1 MDILMDAAYFY
12 VKKRREPN
20 LITFKNVGKTYPDG
34 FEALKN
40 IDFQIKEGEL
50 VALIGPSGCGKTTT
64 MRMINR
70 LIEPSK
76 GTILIDGEDIANR
89 NPVELRRNIG
99 YVIQQIGLLP
109 HMTIEDN
116 ISLVPRLKGWEKEKY
131 DGKVDELLDLVG
143 LDPKT
148 FRTRYPSEL
157 SGGQQQ
163 RIGVI
168 RALAAEPPIIL
179 MDEPFS
185 ALDPISREQLQDEL
199 VKLQDTIKKTIVF
212 VTHDM
217 DEAIKIADK
226 IAILNKGEI
235 VQFDTPER
243 ILRHPAN
250 DFVKGF
256 IGENRLSADE
266 SSMPEA
272 VDLMR
277 PNPVTAKVTRGL
289 AESLKMMKRYGV
301 DSLLITD
308 QQNKLLGIT
317 TLDKIEQ
324 HYPEED
330 KTIGDLMEKEIIT
343 VDVSSTYTEVA
354 EIFATHGVHMI
365 PVLDNG
371 KLVGLITRASMMR
384 GLAGL
389 NISAQKPVEGGAG
402 IE

>member
-1 MDILMDAAYFY
+1 
-12 VKKRREPN
+12 
-20 LITFKNVGKTYPDG
+20 LITFKNVGKTFPDG

-40 IDFQIKEGEL
+40 IDFHIKAGEL
-50 VALIGPSGCGKTTT
+50 VTLIGPSGCGKTTT

-70 LIEPSK
+70 LIEPSR
-76 GTILIDGEDIANR
+76 GTILIDGEDIATK

-116 ISLVPRLKGWEKEKY
+116 ISLVPRLKGWKKEEY
-131 DGKVDELLDLVG
+131 DGRVNELLDLVG
-143 LDPKT
+143 LDPAT
-148 FRTRYPSEL
+148 FRKRYPSEL

-199 VKLQDTIKKTIVF
+199 VKLQETIKKTIVF

-235 VQFDTPER
+235 VQFDTPEK

-256 IGENRLSADE
+256 LGEDRLAAGETD
-266 SSMPEA
+266 MPEA

-277 PNPVTAKVTRGL
+277 KNPVTSRHTRGL
-289 AESLKMMKRYGV
+289 AEALKMMNRYGV
-301 DSLLITD
+301 DSLLVTD

-317 TLDKIEQ
+317 TLESIER
-324 HYPEED
+324 HYREED
-330 KTIGDLMEKEIIT
+330 KTVGDLMQREVLT
-343 VDVSSTYTEVA
+343 VNTTTTYTDVA
-354 EIFATHGVHMI
+354 EIFATNQLNMI
-365 PVLDNG
+365 PVLEDG
-371 KLVGLITRASMMR
+371 KLVGLITKATMMR

-389 NISAQKPVEGGAG
+389 NIAAQKPLEGGAG

>member
-1 MDILMDAAYFY
+1 M
-12 VKKRREPN
+12 
-20 LITFKNVGKTYPDG
+20 ITFKNVGKTYPDG

-256 IGENRLSADE
+256 IGENRLSSDE
-266 SSMPEA
+266 ASMPEA

-301 DSLLITD
+301 DSLMITD

-324 HYPEED
+324 HYREED

-389 NISAQKPVEGGAG
+389 NISAQKPVDGGAG
-402 IE
+402 LE

>member
-1 MDILMDAAYFY
+1 MQLILS
-12 VKKRREPN
+12 KKRREPN

-343 VDVSSTYTEVA
+343 VDVSSIYTEVA

>member
-1 MDILMDAAYFY
+1 M
-12 VKKRREPN
+12 
-20 LITFKNVGKTYPDG
+20 ITFKNVGKTYPDG

-40 IDFQIKEGEL
+40 IDFQIEKGEL

-76 GTILIDGEDIANR
+76 GTILIDGEDIANQ

-131 DGKVDELLDLVG
+131 DGRVDELLDLVG

-148 FRTRYPSEL
+148 FRKRYPSEL

-199 VKLQDTIKKTIVF
+199 VNLQDTIKKTIVF

-217 DEAIKIADK
+217 DEAIKIADR

-235 VQFDTPER
+235 IQFDTPER

-256 IGENRLSADE
+256 IGENRLSAGDAG
-266 SSMPEA
+266 MPEA
-272 VDLMR
+272 IDLMR

-289 AESLKMMKRYGV
+289 AEALKMMKRYGV

-308 QQNKLLGIT
+308 QQNRLLGIT
-317 TLDKIEQ
+317 TLESIEQ

-330 KTIGDLMEKEIIT
+330 KTVGDLMKKDVIT
-343 VDVSSTYTEVA
+343 VSPSATYNEVA
-354 EIFATHGVHMI
+354 EIFATNSVQMI
-365 PVLDNG
+365 PVLEND
-371 KLVGLITRASMMR
+371 KLVGLITRATMMR

>member
-1 MDILMDAAYFY
+1 MYLIIR
-12 VKKRREPN
+12 KRREPF
-20 LITFKNVGKTYPDG
+20 LITFKNVGKKFPDG

-40 IDFQIKEGEL
+40 IDFHIKQGEL
-50 VALIGPSGCGKTTT
+50 VTLIGPSGCGKTTT

-76 GTILIDGEDIANR
+76 GTILIDGEDIATK

-116 ISLVPRLKGWEKEKY
+116 ISLVPRLKGWKKEEY
-131 DGKVDELLDLVG
+131 EGRVDELLDLVG
-143 LDPKT
+143 LDPAT
-148 FRTRYPSEL
+148 FKKRYPSEL

-199 VKLQDTIKKTIVF
+199 VKLQETIKKTIVF

-217 DEAIKIADK
+217 DEAIKIADR

-256 IGENRLSADE
+256 LGENRLASGETD
-266 SSMPEA
+266 MPEA

-277 PNPVTAKVTRGL
+277 PNPVTSRYTRGL
-289 AESLKMMKRYGV
+289 AEALKMMKRYGV
-301 DSLLITD
+301 DSLLVTD

-317 TLDKIEQ
+317 TLESIER

-330 KTIGDLMEKEIIT
+330 KTVGDLMKTDILT
-343 VDVSSTYTEVA
+343 VDTNTTYTDVA
-354 EIFATHGVHMI
+354 EIFATNQVSMI
-365 PVLDNG
+365 PVLEDG
-371 KLVGLITRASMMR
+371 KLVGLITRATMMR

-389 NISAQKPVEGGAG
+389 NIAAQKPLEGGAG

>member
-1 MDILMDAAYFY
+1 MQLILS
-12 VKKRREPN
+12 KKRREPN

>member
-1 MDILMDAAYFY
+1 M
-12 VKKRREPN
+12 
-20 LITFKNVGKTYPDG
+20 ITFKNVGKTYPDG

-301 DSLLITD
+301 DSLMITD

-365 PVLDNG
+365 PVLHNG

>member
-1 MDILMDAAYFY
+1 M
-12 VKKRREPN
+12 
-20 LITFKNVGKTYPDG
+20 ITFKNVGKTFPDG

-40 IDFQIKEGEL
+40 IDFQIKKGEL
-50 VALIGPSGCGKTTT
+50 VTLIGPSGCGKTTT

-76 GTILIDGEDIANR
+76 GTILIDGEDIANQ

-116 ISLVPRLKGWEKEKY
+116 ISLVPRLKGWKKEEY
-131 DGKVDELLDLVG
+131 EGRVDELLDLVG
-143 LDPKT
+143 LDPAT
-148 FRTRYPSEL
+148 FKKRYPSEL

-168 RALAAEPPIIL
+168 RALAAEPPVIL

-199 VKLQDTIKKTIVF
+199 VSLQDSIKKTIVF

-217 DEAIKIADK
+217 DEAIKIADR
-226 IAILNKGEI
+226 IAIMQNGEI
-235 VQFDTPER
+235 VQFDTPEK

-256 IGENRLSADE
+256 IGEERLNTNASAP
-266 SSMPEA
+266 SA
-272 VDLMR
+272 RDLMLQKL
-277 PNPVTAKVTRGL
+277 VTAKPTRGL
-289 AESLKMMKRYGV
+289 AEALKMMKKHTV
-301 DSLLITD
+301 DSLLVTD
-308 QQNKLLGIT
+308 QKGKLLGVA
-317 TLDKIEQ
+317 TLETIEK
-324 HYPEED
+324 HFHEED
-330 KTIGDLMEKEIIT
+330 KTVQDIMNHEVVT
-343 VDVSSTYTEVA
+343 VPVDASYTEVA
-354 EIFATHGVHMI
+354 EIFAVKKVTSI
-365 PVLDNG
+365 PVMEEEQV
-371 KLVGLITRASMMR
+371 VGLITRATMMR

-389 NISAQKPVEGGAG
+389 RIGTPLEGGPEHG
-402 IE
+402 